1 MGSVNK
7 VILVGNLGADPELK
21 YTPTSRPLC
30 NLRIATT
37 EVYKDKS
44 GQRQEKTEWHRVTV
58 WGDQAENCNKYLA
71 KGRSVYIEGR
81 LQTRSYDKDGQKH
94 YATDVVADR
103 VVFLGSGGG
112 GGGEGGRGG
121 GRRWRWRWRGW
132 RTPRRRIFEG
142 FRSSRRCGHRRAA
155 RVRRRYPVLSRPPG
169 KPRSSPVP
177 QGILGGSG
185 RAMALLQPAYRSAEI
200 DDRIHAGGSSA
211 RCGIGP
217 PGADPCSGLGREPE

>member
-7 VILVGNLGADPELK
+7 VILIGNLGADPELK
-21 YTPTSRPLC
+21 YTPSQRPLC

-71 KGRSVYIEGR
+71 KGRSVYVEGR

-103 VVFLGSGGG
+103 VVFLGGGG
-112 GGGEGGRGG
+112 ASGEGRGG
-121 GRRWRWRWRGW
+121 GESRG
-132 RTPRRRIFEG
+132 RSGGFGGRGDSGPTEEPGEGGPTP
-142 FRSSRRCGHRRAA
+142 S
-155 RVRRRYPVLSRPPG
+155 
-169 KPRSSPVP
+169 
-177 QGILGGSG
+177 
-185 RAMALLQPAYRSAEI
+185 
-200 DDRIHAGGSSA
+200 DDDI
-211 RCGIGP
+211 P
-217 PGADPCSGLGREPE
+217 F

>member
-21 YTPTSRPLC
+21 YTPSNRALC

-37 EVYKDKS
+37 EVYKDKG

-58 WGDQAENCNKYLA
+58 WGDSATNCSKYLA

-112 GGGEGGRGG
+112 GGEGGGGPRRGTGPESGGGGGRGFGDGPAPDESSDSG
-121 GRRWRWRWRGW
+121 GM
-132 RTPRRRIFEG
+132 
-142 FRSSRRCGHRRAA
+142 
-155 RVRRRYPVLSRPPG
+155 PP
-169 KPRSSPVP
+169 S
-177 QGILGGSG
+177 
-185 RAMALLQPAYRSAEI
+185 
-200 DDRIHAGGSSA
+200 DDDI
-211 RCGIGP
+211 P
-217 PGADPCSGLGREPE
+217 F

>member
-21 YTPTSRPLC
+21 YTPSNRALC

-37 EVYKDKS
+37 EVFKDKS
-44 GQRQEKTEWHRVTV
+44 GQKQEKTEWHRVTV
-58 WGDQAENCNKYLA
+58 WGDQAENCSKYLA

-112 GGGEGGRGG
+112 AGGGAGGGGGGGGGGGEG
-121 GRRWRWRWRGW
+121 RR
-132 RTPRRRIFEG
+132 
-142 FRSSRRCGHRRAA
+142 
-155 RVRRRYPVLSRPPG
+155 
-169 KPRSSPVP
+169 
-177 QGILGGSG
+177 QG
-185 RAMALLQPAYRSAEI
+185 
-200 DDRIHAGGSSA
+200 GGSS
-211 RCGIGP
+211 RDSGP
-217 PGADPCSGLGREPE
+217 PDDADGSVPPSDDDIPF

>member
-7 VILVGNLGADPELK
+7 VILIGNLGADPELK
-21 YTPTSRPLC
+21 YTPSQRPLC

-44 GQRQEKTEWHRVTV
+44 GVRQEKTEWHRVTV

-94 YATDVVADR
+94 YATDIVADR

-112 GGGEGGRGG
+112 GEGRGAGGGEGRGRTGGFSGRGDSGPSDDPGDSGPG
-121 GRRWRWRWRGW
+121 G
-132 RTPRRRIFEG
+132 
-142 FRSSRRCGHRRAA
+142 A
-155 RVRRRYPVLSRPPG
+155 PPA
-169 KPRSSPVP
+169 S
-177 QGILGGSG
+177 
-185 RAMALLQPAYRSAEI
+185 
-200 DDRIHAGGSSA
+200 DDDI
-211 RCGIGP
+211 P
-217 PGADPCSGLGREPE
+217 F

>member
-21 YTPTSRPLC
+21 YTPSSRPLC

-37 EVYKDKS
+37 DVFKDKG
-44 GQRQEKTEWHRVTV
+44 GQRQERTEWHRVTV
-58 WGDQAENCNKYLA
+58 WGDQAENCSKYLS

-112 GGGEGGRGG
+112 AGAEGGARRATGSGPSSSGSSGSSMGGGRGG
-121 GRRWRWRWRGW
+121 G
-132 RTPRRRIFEG
+132 P
-142 FRSSRRCGHRRAA
+142 
-155 RVRRRYPVLSRPPG
+155 
-169 KPRSSPVP
+169 
-177 QGILGGSG
+177 
-185 RAMALLQPAYRSAEI
+185 
-200 DDRIHAGGSSA
+200 D
-211 RCGIGP
+211 GP
-217 PGADPCSGLGREPE
+217 PADDSGAPPPDDDIPF

>member
-21 YTPTSRPLC
+21 YTPSSRALC

-37 EVYKDKS
+37 EVFKDKG

-58 WGDQAENCNKYLA
+58 WGDQAENCSKYLA

-112 GGGEGGRGG
+112 GGGGGGGGESGGFRRGG
-121 GRRWRWRWRGW
+121 GG
-132 RTPRRRIFEG
+132 
-142 FRSSRRCGHRRAA
+142 
-155 RVRRRYPVLSRPPG
+155 
-169 KPRSSPVP
+169 
-177 QGILGGSG
+177 
-185 RAMALLQPAYRSAEI
+185 
-200 DDRIHAGGSSA
+200 AGGPGRPEPGAPSDD
-211 RCGIGP
+211 GDMGGP
-217 PGADPCSGLGREPE
+217 PISDDDIPF

>member
-1 MGSVNK
+1 MVIRPKENDMGSVNK

-21 YTPTSRPLC
+21 HTPSNRALC

-37 EVYKDKS
+37 EVFKDKG

-58 WGDQAENCNKYLA
+58 WGDQAENCSKYLS

-112 GGGEGGRGG
+112 GAEGGGARRGAGG
-121 GRRWRWRWRGW
+121 GGGGGGGG
-132 RTPRRRIFEG
+132 G
-142 FRSSRRCGHRRAA
+142 FG
-155 RVRRRYPVLSRPPG
+155 PG
-169 KPRSSPVP
+169 PS
-177 QGILGGSG
+177 
-185 RAMALLQPAYRSAEI
+185 
-200 DDRIHAGGSSA
+200 DDME
-211 RCGIGP
+211 
-217 PGADPCSGLGREPE
+217 PGAPAPSDDDIPF

>member
-7 VILVGNLGADPELK
+7 VILIGNLGADPELK
-21 YTPTSRPLC
+21 YTPSNRPLC

-94 YATDVVADR
+94 YATDIVADR

-112 GGGEGGRGG
+112 GEGRGAGGGEGRGRTGGFSGRGDSGPSDDPGDSGPG
-121 GRRWRWRWRGW
+121 G
-132 RTPRRRIFEG
+132 
-142 FRSSRRCGHRRAA
+142 A
-155 RVRRRYPVLSRPPG
+155 PPA
-169 KPRSSPVP
+169 S
-177 QGILGGSG
+177 
-185 RAMALLQPAYRSAEI
+185 
-200 DDRIHAGGSSA
+200 DDDI
-211 RCGIGP
+211 P
-217 PGADPCSGLGREPE
+217 F

>member
-21 YTPTSRPLC
+21 YTPSSRPLC

-37 EVYKDKS
+37 EVFKDKS

-58 WGDQAENCNKYLA
+58 WGDQAENCSKYLA

-103 VVFLGSGGG
+103 VVFLGSGSGAALVLAAEAARVVG
-112 GGGEGGRGG
+112 PRAAVSASPGRPMTTAISL
-121 GRRWRWRWRGW
+121 RLLRLL
-132 RTPRRRIFEG
+132 TTTS
-142 FRSSRRCGHRRAA
+142 RSSRPPVVRAA
-155 RVRRRYPVLSRPPG
+155 S
-169 KPRSSPVP
+169 
-177 QGILGGSG
+177 I
-185 RAMALLQPAYRSAEI
+185 
-200 DDRIHAGGSSA
+200 
-211 RCGIGP
+211 
-217 PGADPCSGLGREPE
+217 